1 MSLQDIISYI
11 YRTVKN
17 NEIGIWIVFCLSS
30 AITILGVDRESC
42 TIPSDDTTAWVW
54 SGLKTLVGSTAK
66 FGQDLV
72 CVNNKASIRFF
83 GILGLTFGAL
93 GLASYTIRKITN
105 NHRVSAFLHVVA
117 FGMTAY
123 IYSPPA
129 DEFQIYSYY
138 IENYLLKKLIS
149 GFFGM
154 LASVS

>member
-1 MSLQDIISYI
+1 MGRKY
-11 YRTVKN
+11 K
-17 NEIGIWIVFCLSS
+17 E
-30 AITILGVDRESC
+30 A
-42 TIPSDDTTAWVW
+42 W

-93 GLASYTIRKITN
+93 GLASYTIRKMTN
-105 NHRVSAFLHVVA
+105 NHRVSAFLHAVA

-129 DEFQIYSYY
+129 DEFQIY
-138 IENYLLKKLIS
+138 IENYLLKKLI
-149 GFFGM
+149 
-154 LASVS
+154 LAIEMQLRYEQFIKGSRYGGSI